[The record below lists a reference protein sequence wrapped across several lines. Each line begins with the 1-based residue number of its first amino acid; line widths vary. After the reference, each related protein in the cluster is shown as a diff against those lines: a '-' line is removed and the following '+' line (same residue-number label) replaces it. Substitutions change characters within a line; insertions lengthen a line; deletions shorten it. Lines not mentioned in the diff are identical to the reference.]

1 MRLINRPLA
10 FLLAAFLLVASILL
24 IVEVIG
30 YAITAK
36 PVLVHWTTWYSWAGK
51 TEWKAGVI
59 RFWSVVLIIV
69 GLVLLYLE
77 LKPRKVSRIAINS
90 GDDDVDAAIT
100 RRGLTALAS
109 RAATGVDGVRGASVV
124 ATARKITVAA
134 NAAARDKTVA
144 GTLKDPITEAVRQ
157 SVDGLGL
164 AKPPKVS
171 VRVTPRSS

>member
-10 FLLAAFLLVASILL
+10 FLLAAFLLVASVLL

-59 RFWSVVLIIV
+59 RFWAVVLIII

-77 LKPRKVSRIAINS
+77 LRPAQGFTDRHRQRRRQRRRRHHAPGPDRAGQPGGHRCGWRPRAPRWSRPRARS
-90 GDDDVDAAIT
+90 PSLPMPRPGT
-100 RRGLTALAS
+100 R
-109 RAATGVDGVRGASVV
+109 
-124 ATARKITVAA
+124 
-134 NAAARDKTVA
+134 
-144 GTLKDPITEAVRQ
+144 P
-157 SVDGLGL
+157 
-164 AKPPKVS
+164 
-171 VRVTPRSS
+171 

>member
-10 FLLAAFLLVASILL
+10 FLLAVFLLVASVLL
-24 IVEVIG
+24 VVEVIG
-30 YAITAK
+30 YAIAAK
-36 PVLVHWTTWYSWAGK
+36 PVLVHWTAWYHWAGK
-51 TEWKAGVI
+51 TEWNAGVI
-59 RFWSVVLIIV
+59 RVWAVVLMV
-69 GLVLLYLE
+69 LGLVLLYLE
-77 LKPRKVSRIAINS
+77 LKPRRALRIAINS
-90 GDDDVDAAIT
+90 GDDNVDAAIT

-109 RAATGVDGVRGASVV
+109 RAATGVDGVRAASVV

-144 GTLKDPITEAVRQ
+144 GTLKAPITDAVRQ

-164 AKPPKVS
+164 SRSPKVS